1 MKINRPRKTAKLLRA
16 ELNEI
21 ANQCR
26 KCEHY
31 PGSEELCAD
40 CAILARS
47 VGSLICAAKRRKS
60 AVFCRPLIS
69 RPETPE
75 KAFSGRIPRAC
86 STWDT

>member
-16 ELNEI
+16 ELKDI

-40 CAILARS
+40 CALLARS
-47 VGSLICAAKRRKS
+47 AVLLDLCRKEAEKRGVLS
-60 AVFCRPLIS
+60 SSDLP
-69 RPETPE
+69 
-75 KAFSGRIPRAC
+75 SGDA
-86 STWDT
+86 

>member
-40 CAILARS
+40 CVLLARS
-47 VGSLICAAKRRKS
+47 VVILDLCRKEAEKRGVLPS
-60 AVFCRPLIS
+60 SDLP
-69 RPETPE
+69 
-75 KAFSGRIPRAC
+75 SGDA
-86 STWDT
+86 